1 MRRQVVIV
9 ELMNNKKLTL
19 HQLSKLT
26 KIPQSTV
33 RYYRD
38 SYGEFMPSSHV
49 EGTRRVLY
57 SSECVSVLK
66 DIRKA
71 QSEGL
76 AGHEIHEMLNSKYER
91 VYNAKSLAT
100 SGEQVSKSEAVAVE
114 EQTNVMQAIKQLH
127 ELNTSQVQLT
137 EHYKLQ
143 SIEQRD
149 VIEQLT
155 QQIAELKAG
164 NSSKEERGGLLK
176 RLFGL

>member
-1 MRRQVVIV
+1 
-9 ELMNNKKLTL
+9 MNNQKLTL
-19 HQLSKLT
+19 QQLSKLT
-26 KIPQSTV
+26 KIPHSTV

-49 EGTRRVLY
+49 EGTKRVLY

-71 QSEGL
+71 QNEGL
-76 AGHEIHEMLNSKYER
+76 AGHEIHDLLASKYQR

-100 SGEQVSKSEAVAVE
+100 RQQQTSGSELVASE
-114 EQTNVMQAIKQLH
+114 SQTHVFNI
-127 ELNTSQVQLT
+127 SQVQLT

-143 SIEQRD
+143 SIEQRE

-164 NSSKEERGGLLK
+164 NSSEEERGGILK